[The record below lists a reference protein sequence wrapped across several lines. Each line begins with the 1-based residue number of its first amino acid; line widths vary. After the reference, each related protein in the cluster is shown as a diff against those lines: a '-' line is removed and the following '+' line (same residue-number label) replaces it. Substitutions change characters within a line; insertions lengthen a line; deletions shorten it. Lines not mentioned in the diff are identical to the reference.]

1 MIGKILYYASL
12 GFWIIIG
19 TPIALLIIL
28 CIWIQD
34 KFHKLTC
41 KKCRY

>member
-1 MIGKILYYASL
+1 MIGKILYYAWI

-19 TPIALLIIL
+19 TPIVLLIIL
-28 CIWIQD
+28 CHWIHD
-34 KFHKLTC
+34 KLTC